1 MIGLKKIYIYIYSL
15 YLQVPLYELNSETNN
30 EYKLVLNFYK
40 TSSKRACA
48 IIFSML
54 DYIYIITCYVDKY
67 FQSHA
72 VNQRKNC

>member
-1 MIGLKKIYIYIYSL
+1 MIGLKNIYIYIYSL

-40 TSSKRACA
+40 TSLKRACA

-54 DYIYIITCYVDKY
+54 DYIYIITYYVDKY